1 MKVVEFVWETA
12 IYFAVLSA
20 LWLGLAMF
28 VIVPRVAIL
37 TAITSVLIVVIEKY
51 TTKKKKN
58 NKEE

>member
-1 MKVVEFVWETA
+1 MKVVEFIWESA

-28 VIVPRVAIL
+28 VIVPRIAIL
-37 TAITSVLIVVIEKY
+37 TAITSVLMVAIEKC
-51 TTKKKKN
+51 TRKKKS